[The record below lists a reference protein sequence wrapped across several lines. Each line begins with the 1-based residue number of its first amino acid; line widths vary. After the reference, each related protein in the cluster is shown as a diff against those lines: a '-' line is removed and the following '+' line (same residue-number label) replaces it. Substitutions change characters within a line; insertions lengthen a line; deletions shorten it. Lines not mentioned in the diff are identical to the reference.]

1 MKHYKNLGKRVL
13 SLFVVFIMCVSLVPG
28 TALAK
33 NVHTD
38 SGDCELCAH
47 AQKNSDHRG
56 AIILG
61 TPYWYCRCCG
71 RINRLLDDD
80 KPGYAGDERACT
92 TYPNLHKKSTFTA
105 KAPTCIEPGYT
116 AGEACDYCN
125 TILSGKEPI
134 PVIDHQAAP
143 DAQWQFDE
151 TNHWKVCVTCSEK
164 VQVAAH
170 TIERLTGKCTVCEY
184 ECKHV
189 YAGWNTD
196 ADDHTA
202 PQEGHHWQTCT
213 ICGYTTERV
222 SHLTVGAEGV
232 TTNTSNP
239 AVTVYYCVCGVEIG
253 RDYCAHTEKTY
264 TDNGDTHT
272 VTCVKCGTVLDAA
285 AEHTFTYT
293 PNNDG
298 THDRLCSKC
307 GKHNVGFYCNTKENG
322 ACSDCGYKKPAC
334 QHPGPYS
341 YKNKGDGTHEV
352 VCLECGETAVGSE
365 RHSWVNDKCEYCQ
378 AEKPEG
384 YIPEHVCNFNSGEY
398 RYVPAVIENGEV
410 KTPAGHEQKC
420 SICNEYGDWE
430 QHSKQCMEW
439 VTVKE
444 ATCTEAAK
452 QEYTCKLCNGV
463 GGYATDT
470 KHPALGHQ
478 FGGWLQRGTKEHGK
492 QCSVCHEWGDIGQH
506 VFDQPGDKCI
516 CGLKNPKPV
525 EPSTPVEPECKHPGT
540 KLSWT
545 NNGDG
550 THTVTCSCGNY
561 TKSESHTYDLDGDTK
576 CKCGAMKPTTPVEPE
591 VCKHHLNTV
600 PKQVPTCTEAGME
613 EHLRCSKCGKFF
625 EAGPATNLNPTEVT
639 EDSLKLDKL
648 GHAQEL
654 VAAKEATCTSEGMMQ
669 HQKCTRCG
677 LLFKGTSLE
686 PVSADSLKVEK
697 KPHTEKA
704 IPGKAATC
712 KESGL
717 TDGKKCSV
725 CGEILAAQTEIAKLP
740 HTYGA
745 WTGMEGSVNHT
756 RVCTVCGDEETS
768 AHVWD
773 AGEVTTSATCEGA
786 EVTTYTCTVCGLKH
800 TEATGGAL
808 GHNAVAYATVPA
820 TCTTTGY
827 TGGTYCSR
835 CNAVITSRIT
845 IPALGH
851 SYGAWTV
858 TRAATCAA
866 AGEETR
872 TCARNSGH
880 TETRTVAATGNHAWN
895 AGVITTYPTYYS
907 TGLRTYTCA
916 TCAATRTE
924 TIPQLTYTYDPGYTD
939 PDPDPDPDYQPPVS
953 SNRQPTTTIPDDN
966 TPLGNTPNTPTV
978 TIEDEDTPLANRP
991 LPFIDVASGDW
1002 FRPYVS
1008 FVYGKGMMTGM
1019 SDTLFGPNVS
1029 TTRGM
1034 IVTII
1039 YRMENASAT
1048 GVSPFTDV
1056 ERDEYYA
1063 DPISWASDNG
1073 VVLGYSETLFGPKDN
1088 ITREQMAAILYRYCV
1103 SKGIDV
1109 ANYGDLSRFP
1119 DGDKVSDYAVEAMRW
1134 AVDRG
1139 LIAGMDDGRLDP
1151 TGTATRAQVATI
1163 LNRFCEMIGA

>member
-28 TALAK
+28 TAFAEECGHQWELVRITAGYCIAAHTEELQCKLCKETKKEIGCPAFEHHLGPYEYTNNIAGLHHTATCTMCGYSEPLRDHDEVDKPTFPATCFESAK
-33 NVHTD
+33 CKCGKVLGSPLNHKSAYDVEGTPATCTSPGFTAGKYCPDCNSYIEGHDEISAISHALEMVDYKEPTCRPGNKAYWTCLNCDELFADAEGTKKTTEMEVFLPGDPDMHYVIDWLSAGANPCDGGKEYGLCRICNDLVYRNVEGQGHKYTGKDNGSTHTATC
-38 SGDCELCAH
+38 SVCSATIEEPHKYGGWSEETGSCATGYSKQRTCELCNH
-47 AQKNSDHRG
+47 QETFNRPGVHERNYEVESIDKETHG
-56 AIILG
+56 EHCLH
-61 TPYWYCRCCG
+61 CG
-71 RINRLLDDD
+71 EPM
-80 KPGYAGDERACT
+80 KVAK
-92 TYPNLHKKSTFTA
+92 HTFVNDV
-105 KAPTCIEPGYT
+105 C
-116 AGEACDYCN
+116 
-125 TILSGKEPI
+125 
-134 PVIDHQAAP
+134 
-143 DAQWQFDE
+143 
-151 TNHWKVCVTCSEK
+151 KVC
-164 VQVAAH
+164 
-170 TIERLTGKCTVCEY
+170 G
-184 ECKHV
+184 
-189 YAGWNTD
+189 
-196 ADDHTA
+196 
-202 PQEGHHWQTCT
+202 
-213 ICGYTTERV
+213 
-222 SHLTVGAEGV
+222 
-232 TTNTSNP
+232 
-239 AVTVYYCVCGVEIG
+239 
-253 RDYCAHTEKTY
+253 
-264 TDNGDTHT
+264 
-272 VTCVKCGTVLDAA
+272 
-285 AEHTFTYT
+285 
-293 PNNDG
+293 
-298 THDRLCSKC
+298 
-307 GKHNVGFYCNTKENG
+307 
-322 ACSDCGYKKPAC
+322 
-334 QHPGPYS
+334 
-341 YKNKGDGTHEV
+341 
-352 VCLECGETAVGSE
+352 
-365 RHSWVNDKCEYCQ
+365 
-378 AEKPEG
+378 
-384 YIPEHVCNFNSGEY
+384 
-398 RYVPAVIENGEV
+398 
-410 KTPAGHEQKC
+410 
-420 SICNEYGDWE
+420 
-430 QHSKQCMEW
+430 
-439 VTVKE
+439 
-444 ATCTEAAK
+444 AAK
-452 QEYTCKLCNGV
+452 PT
-463 GGYATDT
+463 T
-470 KHPALGHQ
+470 P
-478 FGGWLQRGTKEHGK
+478 
-492 QCSVCHEWGDIGQH
+492 
-506 VFDQPGDKCI
+506 
-516 CGLKNPKPV
+516 
-525 EPSTPVEPECKHPGT
+525 PVEPECKHPGT
-540 KLSWT
+540 EKTWAD
-545 NNGDG
+545 NEDG

-561 TKSESHTYDLDGDTK
+561 KEIEKHTYDLDGNTT
-576 CKCGAMKPTTPVEPE
+576 CKCGATKSTPPVEPE
-591 VCKHHLNTV
+591 VCKHPGTKKTWTDNEDGTHTV
-600 PKQVPTCTEAGME
+600 ICSCGNYEETE
-613 EHLRCSKCGKFF
+613 EHTYDLDDNTKCKCGATKSTPPVEPEVCKHPNVK
-625 EAGPATNLNPTEVT
+625 EAIPEVPATCETDGMKAHYYCDDCQKYLTGTATHLTEVT
-639 EDSLKLDKL
+639 EDSLVLKAT
-648 GHAQEL
+648 GHKWIAVPEE
-654 VAAKEATCTSEGMMQ
+654 EATCTKEGMQ
-669 HQKCTRCG
+669 SHNKCENCG
-677 LLFKGTSLE
+677 QLTKGTSYT
-686 PVSADSLKVEK
+686 PVTEGSLKIAK
-697 KPHTEKA
+697 KPHT
-704 IPGKAATC
+704 PGEAVVTKEASCKEEGTKETRCTVCNTVISTESIAKLPHTEVVDAAVPATC
-712 KESGL
+712 
-717 TDGKKCSV
+717 TTAGKTEGKHCSV
-725 CGEILAAQTEIAKLP
+725 CGEVLAAQTEIAKLP

>member
-13 SLFVVFIMCVSLVPG
+13 SLFVAFVLCVSLVPG
-28 TALAK
+28 AAFAAGEE
-33 NVHTD
+33 HHH
-38 SGDCELCAH
+38 SGSSYVNLDNGHHATVCTECNEYFNESFH
-47 AQKNSDHRG
+47 NWRRTGTGGIPAQKWTCD
-56 AIILG
+56 
-61 TPYWYCRCCG
+61 CG
-71 RINRLLDDD
+71 EIVLNDAMIKPDEGNGIGHSHIRNDNR
-80 KPGYAGDERACT
+80 
-92 TYPNLHKKSTFTA
+92 NLKTKIV
-105 KAPTCIEPGYT
+105 APTCTTEGYSEVWCVFCATKISGPENKVPALNHLYTDKYEQNDEGHRLLCDRCGEPEQENFAPHSYATGTCVCGMEHPSEHQTTLTYT
-116 AGEACDYCN
+116 ATEPDYVSNTHWLVCTVQGCDYRGAEESHVQ
-125 TILSGKEPI
+125 LGEP
-134 PVIDHQAAP
+134 V
-143 DAQWQFDE
+143 E
-151 TNHWKVCVTCSEK
+151 EGGYKYWKC
-164 VQVAAH
+164 A
-170 TIERLTGKCTVCEY
+170 
-184 ECKHV
+184 
-189 YAGWNTD
+189 
-196 ADDHTA
+196 
-202 PQEGHHWQTCT
+202 
-213 ICGYTTERV
+213 CGYVMKSEIVPVEPEECTHNFVLNEEESETDGPV
-222 SHLTVGAEGV
+222 CA
-232 TTNTSNP
+232 
-239 AVTVYYCVCGVEIG
+239 AKKYVYYCENCKQRKTEYTSGSGHAPDTNVWVKLNDQKHAHPCL
-253 RDYCAHTEKTY
+253 YC
-264 TDNGDTHT
+264 
-272 VTCVKCGTVLDAA
+272 
-285 AEHTFTYT
+285 
-293 PNNDG
+293 
-298 THDRLCSKC
+298 
-307 GKHNVGFYCNTKENG
+307 
-322 ACSDCGYKKPAC
+322 
-334 QHPGPYS
+334 
-341 YKNKGDGTHEV
+341 
-352 VCLECGETAVGSE
+352 
-365 RHSWVNDKCEYCQ
+365 
-378 AEKPEG
+378 EKPLNRYADVVKDHSGWTVVETIAPTCTTDG
-384 YIPEHVCNFNSGEY
+384 YTVEKCADCEATKKFNVVPAAHQWSTELQPKGTDKHGYQCEVCAEWKDLENHNFNQLD
-398 RYVPAVIENGEV
+398 N
-410 KTPAGHEQKC
+410 T
-420 SICNEYGDWE
+420 
-430 QHSKQCMEW
+430 
-439 VTVKE
+439 
-444 ATCTEAAK
+444 
-452 QEYTCKLCNGV
+452 
-463 GGYATDT
+463 
-470 KHPALGHQ
+470 
-478 FGGWLQRGTKEHGK
+478 
-492 QCSVCHEWGDIGQH
+492 
-506 VFDQPGDKCI
+506 CI
-516 CGLKNPKPV
+516 CGQKNLKPV
-525 EPSTPVEPECKHPGT
+525 EPTEPKCEHQGT
-540 KLSWT
+540 LLRWT
-545 NNGDG
+545 NKGNG
-550 THTVTCSCGNY
+550 THAVTCSCGNY
-561 TKSESHTYDLDGDTK
+561 EKTEGHTYDLDGGTK
-576 CKCGAMKPTTPVEPE
+576 CKCGATKSTTPVEPE
-591 VCKHHLNTV
+591 VCKHPNV
-600 PKQVPTCTEAGME
+600 KEAIPE
-613 EHLRCSKCGKFF
+613 V
-625 EAGPATNLNPTEVT
+625 PATCETDGMKAHYYCDDCQKYLTGTATHLTEVT
-639 EDSLKLDKL
+639 EDSLVLKAT
-648 GHAQEL
+648 GHKWIAVPEE
-654 VAAKEATCTSEGMMQ
+654 EATCTKEGMQ
-669 HQKCTRCG
+669 SHNKCENCG
-677 LLFKGTSLE
+677 QLTKGTSYT
-686 PVSADSLKVEK
+686 PVTEGSLKIAK
-697 KPHTEKA
+697 KPHT
-704 IPGKAATC
+704 PGEAVVTKEASCKEEGTKETRCTVCNTVISTESIAKLPHTEVVDAAVPATC
-712 KESGL
+712 
-717 TDGKKCSV
+717 TTAGKTEGKHCSV